1 MEDKEV
7 LRYVINGFELVPAK
21 HGFANSYVTKNGKA
35 STTLVKDINARIKKN
50 FPNSKIRTRLERN
63 YYTINF
69 YRLMQES
76 LAAKAADLL
85 LELLEAR
92 SLSATN
98 TARKKII
105 DKKGDLKI
113 TPGNKLD
120 RVYAPDVTS
129 DQFKELLSSLF
140 ADVTEV
146 PAKDTEG
153 GSKSSKFSTF
163 KFKDGENEVSIVL
176 AEGVKAGEEEE
187 TKEVTDLQSQ
197 ITEKGGKEG
206 ITIRVGDIDYHDI
219 TTVGKAKNN
228 KKADFWLGSDD
239 KKVVFIQHK
248 SLTHQQMAG
257 IAKEP
262 YSKFPEVQQFIEAVR
277 TKVGQQGPLKQPV
290 WRSIQSEDL
299 KRLAAYG
306 TTKGSF
312 TNSEDAV
319 QLYCVGPLKLIP
331 TNDGKFTIGAN
342 EAYTYPEIPTG
353 KNTPYLMATF
363 RNDRNQ
369 AGISKTRLGI
379 YPQSYVKGEEI

>member
-1 MEDKEV
+1 MEDKDV
-7 LRYVINGFELVPAK
+7 LRYVIKGFDLVPARQ
-21 HGFANSYVTKNGKA
+21 GFTNAYTTKNGKA
-35 STTLVKDINARIKKN
+35 THSLSQEINARIKKN
-50 FPNSKIRTRLERN
+50 FPHSRIRTAFERT
-63 YYTINF
+63 YHTINF

-76 LAAKAADLL
+76 FAAKAADLL

-98 TARKKII
+98 IARKKII
-105 DKKGDLKI
+105 DNKGNLKI

-140 ADVTEV
+140 TDVTEV

-153 GSKSSKFSTF
+153 GSKSSKFPTF

-176 AEGVKAGEEEE
+176 AKGIRAGEKGE

-277 TKVGQQGPLKQPV
+277 IKVSQGGPLKESV
-290 WRSIQSEDL
+290 WRSIQDENL

-306 TTKGSF
+306 TTDGSF
-312 TNSEDAV
+312 TNDENAV
-319 QLYCVGPLKLIP
+319 QLYCVGSLKLVP
-331 TNDGKFTIGAN
+331 TEDGKFTVGAN
-342 EAYTYPEIPTG
+342 ESYTYPDIPTG

-369 AGISKTRLGI
+369 AGIEKTRLGI
-379 YPQSYVKGEEI
+379 YPQSYVKGEKI